1 MDEFSGGKPSET
13 KSAAAF
19 NLDHA
24 QQAVDEKTF
33 ALLMQEIDFDMQAFA
48 VYQAN
53 AQSHASSVAHQKN
66 MWNKKLLDEARTAA
80 DAYLDHHVTCLILL
94 ERTHGKMSGL
104 PNIYVPV
111 VSLAGPR

>member
-1 MDEFSGGKPSET
+1 MDEFSGSKPSDS
-13 KSAAAF
+13 KSAASF

-33 ALLMQEIDFDMQAFA
+33 ALLMQEIDFDVQAFA

-66 MWNKKLLDEARTAA
+66 MWSKKLVDEARAAA
-80 DAYLDHHVTCLILL
+80 DAYIDHHVTCLVL
-94 ERTHGKMSGL
+94 
-104 PNIYVPV
+104 
-111 VSLAGPR
+111 